1 MRKLICILLSI
12 LMVISLFVVSFTAFA
27 SESQESNNIDDFI
40 DGITELVREY
50 DSDKEFTVP
59 ENDVSK
65 QIQSFSAENTVDETD
80 NNAEQEYPLQ
90 DFQTARLI
98 VRADGKFD
106 DFDALEHVSGFEDF
120 HILQYEG
127 PEAAMEAYGNL
138 QTQKTVYSAAPDEV
152 VAPLQGEKVK
162 TLSKSEV
169 ETKDYLCD
177 WSVNRTQSKRL
188 QEYLLAENIPMQEVV
203 IGVID
208 NGVYY
213 DHEFLEGR
221 ILRTYY
227 NNTES
232 GMPNDEYG
240 APEDHGTAVCSVIV
254 DNTPQNVKITMFK
267 VLNDNGLA
275 PTSMI
280 AIGILEAVERNVD
293 VISISLG
300 YFDNSGLTAAAV
312 RMAYACNIPMFACVS
327 NDSAVD
333 DTVVPANVPE
343 CIAVTSSNINGLI
356 SEWTTW
362 THKVDIAAPGEDIV
376 VATMQDEY
384 DIWSGTSFA
393 TPCAAALGAI
403 LKSVYPNITVDEID
417 ERIKETAFAIKE
429 TCGNPSAQGQ
439 YLDDYYTIYQGA
451 GIVQFCNALGVEKLA
466 AGQTNLEDKTYIGAQ
481 LCSLQCADE
490 NAVLLYTVDG
500 TYPTLENAL
509 VYTAP
514 FEITKRTRIRV
525 VAYYPDCDYYS
536 DEVEVTPR
544 IHYLDDE
551 ACFEINDAGVI
562 TKYTGTERCLY
573 VPETIKGISVTG
585 FESGVFNNNQIIE
598 LTLPET
604 IKEIPEKAFYQNT
617 VLEYIS
623 AEGVT
628 AVCDSAFFDSNLRY
642 AELPSAKE
650 LGTLSFARTYNF
662 LQGDFSS
669 VEKINTRAFQ
679 YSTILYFDGPNVT
692 EICSEAFRMCSRLL
706 WAKFPVC
713 KTLTNSGIAPNGIF
727 YNCYMLLHLEM
738 PLIEYIPKQTF
749 YKCRLKEADFPL
761 VTEMDT
767 RALCCTN
774 LEYINMPSLLSV
786 PDEAF
791 GGTQSDDSSTPRVCI
806 LENVVDIGENAF
818 GEFTT
823 CRAEFSH
830 LSTAKS
836 LPYTD
841 AKTPCIITM
850 PSTFRECTEDTVGR
864 NYKVYGTKGTY
875 AETWTNENG
884 HEFIELSQET
894 AVLQDVPMA
903 YTGEEILKPDV
914 LGFNKTYQWYGNTT
928 ADNMTGTPIESATD
942 KEFNPADY
950 EAYPYYY
957 CVVTSTDVGYDPI
970 EIRTGVTQN
979 KTLKSADYS
988 AYDAAVLKANALKRE
1003 YYKDLTALDAALAVN
1018 VQGLTELDQSI
1029 VDAQTKA
1036 IEDALT
1042 ALEFKDADYS
1052 AYNAA
1057 VEKANVLDKSLYAD
1071 TTELDS
1077 LLAEDISG
1085 LTILNQDIVDEQ
1097 MRAIEDALKNL
1108 VFKPADYTEVEKA
1121 NALNRDLYEDLTA
1134 LDEALAVDVSGKN
1147 ITEQA
1152 EVDEQ
1157 TQVILNAIFALT
1169 YKPADYTEYNNAV
1182 EQANALNRDL
1192 YEDLTALD
1200 EALSVDVSG
1209 KNITEQ
1215 ADVDSQTQAILA
1227 AIENLVKKP
1236 VTEPEMPGK
1245 PSQPVIEAPS
1255 ETEIITQSD
1264 SKLSTDIK
1272 SPQTGAN
1279 ASPIFSL
1286 SFICIFSA
1294 AVLVFT
1300 NRKRKH

>member
-1 MRKLICILLSI
+1 
-12 LMVISLFVVSFTAFA
+12 
-27 SESQESNNIDDFI
+27 
-40 DGITELVREY
+40 
-50 DSDKEFTVP
+50 
-59 ENDVSK
+59 
-65 QIQSFSAENTVDETD
+65 
-80 NNAEQEYPLQ
+80 
-90 DFQTARLI
+90 
-98 VRADGKFD
+98 
-106 DFDALEHVSGFEDF
+106 
-120 HILQYEG
+120 
-127 PEAAMEAYGNL
+127 
-138 QTQKTVYSAAPDEV
+138 
-152 VAPLQGEKVK
+152 
-162 TLSKSEV
+162 
-169 ETKDYLCD
+169 
-177 WSVNRTQSKRL
+177 
-188 QEYLLAENIPMQEVV
+188 
-203 IGVID
+203 
-208 NGVYY
+208 
-213 DHEFLEGR
+213 
-221 ILRTYY
+221 
-227 NNTES
+227 
-232 GMPNDEYG
+232 MPNDEYG

-254 DNTPQNVKITMFK
+254 DNTPQNVKIKMFK

-312 RMAYACNIPMFACVS
+312 RMAYARNIPMFACVS
-327 NDSAVD
+327 NDSMVS

-362 THKVDIAAPGEDIV
+362 TYKADIAAPGEDIA

-466 AGQTNLEDKTYIGAQ
+466 AGQINLEDKTYIGAQ

-551 ACFEINDAGVI
+551 SCFEINDAGVI

-617 VLEYIS
+617 ALEYIS

-875 AETWTNENG
+875 AETWANENG

-914 LGFNKTYQWYGNTT
+914 LGFNKTYQWYGNTV
-928 ADNMTGTPIESATD
+928 ADNMTGTPIEGATD

-1121 NALNRDLYEDLTA
+1121 IASIPEDLSVYTDESVSALQEVLNAVDYSLNITEQETVDGYAKAITEAVNALEYKPADYTEYNKAVEQANAIDRNLYQDLTALDEALSVDVSGKNITEQVEIDAQTQTILNVISALTYKPADYTEYSKAVEQANALNRDLYEDLTA

-1157 TQVILNAIFALT
+1157 TCLI
-1169 YKPADYTEYNNAV
+1169 
-1182 EQANALNRDL
+1182 
-1192 YEDLTALD
+1192 LTAINGLA
-1200 EALSVDVSG
+1200 EKG
-1209 KNITEQ
+1209 IPTE
-1215 ADVDSQTQAILA
+1215 
-1227 AIENLVKKP
+1227 P
-1236 VTEPEMPGK
+1236 VTPTEAET
-1245 PSQPVIEAPS
+1245 PVE
-1255 ETEIITQSD
+1255 
-1264 SKLSTDIK
+1264 STDPTDTDI
-1272 SPQTGAN
+1272 PNTGTE
-1279 ASPIFSL
+1279 FSFL
-1286 SFICIFSA
+1286 YGFSFLFLCGA
-1294 AVLVFT
+1294 AVIT
-1300 NRKRKH
+1300 CTRRKNEK

>member
-1 MRKLICILLSI
+1 MRKFICVLLS
-12 LMVISLFVVSFTAFA
+12 FVTVLSWFAASFTALA
-27 SESQESNNIDDFI
+27 LENQESNNINGFI
-40 DGITELVREY
+40 DGITKLVQAY

-59 ENDVSK
+59 ENDESK

-80 NNAEQEYPLQ
+80 NHAAQEYTLQ

-98 VRADGKFD
+98 VRANGKFNPYG
-106 DFDALEHVSGFEDF
+106 ALEDVSGFEDF
-120 HILQYEG
+120 HILQYES
-127 PEAAMEAYGNL
+127 PEAAMEAYENL
-138 QTQKTVYSAAPDEV
+138 RTQKTVYSVAPDEV
-152 VAPLQGEKVK
+152 VAPLQGEKIK

-169 ETKDYLCD
+169 ENKEYLCD

-213 DHEFLEGR
+213 DHEFLEDR

-232 GMPNDEYG
+232 GTPNDEYG

-254 DNTPQNVKITMFK
+254 DNTPQNVKIKMFK
-267 VLNDNGLA
+267 VLNDDGLA
-275 PTSMI
+275 PASMI
-280 AIGILEAVERNVD
+280 ASGILEAVERNVD

-312 RMAYACNIPMFACVS
+312 RMAYARNIPMFACVS
-327 NDSAVD
+327 NDSMVS

-362 THKVDIAAPGEDIV
+362 TYKADIAAPGEDIA

-466 AGQTNLEDKTYIGAQ
+466 AGQINLEDKTYIGAQ

-500 TYPTLENAL
+500 TYPTFENAL

-525 VAYYPDCDYYS
+525 VAYYPDRDYYS

-551 ACFEINDAGVI
+551 ACFEINEAGVI
-562 TKYTGTERCLY
+562 TKYTGTEQYLY
-573 VPETIKGISVTG
+573 VPETINGISVTG
-585 FESGVFNNNQIIE
+585 FESGIFNNNRIIE

-604 IKEIPEKAFYQNT
+604 IKEIPERAFLQNT
-617 VLEYIS
+617 ALEYIS
-623 AEGVT
+623 AKGAT
-628 AVCDSAFFDSNLRY
+628 AVCDSAFFYSNLRY

-662 LQGDFSS
+662 LHGDFSS

-679 YSTILYFDGPNVT
+679 YSAILYFDGPNVT
-692 EICSEAFRMCSRLL
+692 EICSEAFRFCSRLR

-713 KTLTNSGIAPNGIF
+713 KTLTNSGIVPNGIF
-727 YNCYMLLHLEM
+727 YDCSMLLHLEM

-749 YKCRLKEADFPL
+749 YKSWLKEADFPL
-761 VTEMDT
+761 VTEIDT
-767 RALCCTN
+767 RALCCMD
-774 LEYINMPSLLSV
+774 LEYINMPALLSV

-791 GGTQSDDSSTPRVCI
+791 GGNPSDDSSTPRVCI
-806 LENVVDIGENAF
+806 LDNVVDIGENAF
-818 GEFTT
+818 GEFIT

-830 LSTAKS
+830 LSMAKS

-841 AKTPCIITM
+841 AKSPCIITM
-850 PSTFRECTEDTVGR
+850 PSTFKECTEDTVGR

-875 AETWTNENG
+875 AEEWANANG
-884 HEFIELSQET
+884 HEFIEISQET
-894 AVLQDVPMA
+894 ALLQDVPME
-903 YTGEEILKPDV
+903 YTDETQVLCPDV
-914 LGFNKTYQWYGNTT
+914 IGFNRTYQWYGSLT
-928 ADNMTGTPIESATD
+928 ADNTAGEPIEGATE
-942 KEFNPADY
+942 KEFNPAEY
-950 EAYPYYY
+950 PAYPYYY
-957 CVVTSTDVGYDPI
+957 CVVTSTDVGFDPI
-970 EIRTGVTQN
+970 EIRTGVTAN
-979 KTLKSADYS
+979 KVAAADYS
-988 AYDAAVLKANALKRE
+988 AYNTAVEKANALERE
-1003 YYKDLTALDAALAVN
+1003 YYKDLTVLDAALAVD
-1018 VQGLTELDQSI
+1018 VSGLTVSEQAI

-1036 IEDALT
+1036 IEDALA
-1042 ALEFKDADYS
+1042 ALELKDADYT

-1057 VEKANVLDKSLYAD
+1057 VEKANALDRSLYTD
-1071 TTELDS
+1071 TTELER
-1077 LLAEDISG
+1077 LLGEDISG
-1085 LTILNQDIVDEQ
+1085 LTILEQDIVDTQ
-1097 MRAIEDALKNL
+1097 TRAIEDALNSL
-1108 VFKPADYTEVEKA
+1108 VFKPADYTEYNKAVEQAKA
-1121 NALNRDLYEDLTA
+1121 LDRSLYEDLTA

-1152 EVDEQ
+1152 EVD
-1157 TQVILNAIFALT
+1157 A
-1169 YKPADYTEYNNAV
+1169 
-1182 EQANALNRDL
+1182 
-1192 YEDLTALD
+1192 
-1200 EALSVDVSG
+1200 
-1209 KNITEQ
+1209 
-1215 ADVDSQTQAILA
+1215 QTQAILT
-1227 AIENLVKKP
+1227 AIENLVEKP
-1236 VTEPEMPGK
+1236 VTEPETPEE
-1245 PSQPVIEAPS
+1245 PSQPVTEAPS
-1255 ETEIITQSD
+1255 ETETTTQSD
-1264 SKLSTDIK
+1264 AKPSTDVK

-1279 ASPIFSL
+1279 TSSVFGL
-1286 SFICIFSA
+1286 SFICICSA

-1300 NRKRKH
+1300 SRKRKQ